1 MLFTTLFS
9 GSGGNC
15 SYIKSGDTEILI
27 DAGGSTKRIECALRQ
42 LDTCIQNISA
52 IYITH
57 EHSDH
62 VASLP
67 VLLRN
72 KKIPVYI
79 TIESARCMCEPK
91 NIDLFRECFYI
102 IKPENVYETG
112 DINLIPFVTPHD
124 SAMSVGY
131 RICSKSENVC
141 IGYATD
147 TGHVS
152 DNMRRFL
159 YGCKRVIVESNH
171 DVEMLKNG
179 PYPPYLKKRILS
191 KNGHLS
197 NEDCAGFLCDLAD
210 KGCESIILAHLSK
223 ENNTPDAA
231 FSSASRALTE
241 HGVKI
246 GKDLLL
252 EVAPEK
258 CVCELC

>member
-27 DAGGSTKRIECALRQ
+27 DAGGSAKRIECALGQ
-42 LDTCIQNISA
+42 LDTKIQNISA

-67 VLLRN
+67 VLL
-72 KKIPVYI
+72 KHTKIPVYI
-79 TIESARCMCEPK
+79 TMESARCMCDPK
-91 NIDLFRECFYI
+91 HLDLYKECFYI

-112 DINLIPFVTPHD
+112 DISLIPFETPHD

-131 RICSKSENVC
+131 RICSQSEKEC

-152 DNMRRFL
+152 DNMKKFL
-159 YGCKRVIVESNH
+159 RGCKRVIVESNH

-197 NEDCAGFLCDLAD
+197 NEDCAEFLCSLVDG
-210 KGCESIILAHLSK
+210 GCESIILAHLSK
-223 ENNTPDAA
+223 ENNTPEAA
-231 FSSASRALTE
+231 LSASTRSLTD